1 MRDTAMGDRS
11 RESGRD
17 GLDHTSDIDRRAQMA
32 KALARGGM
40 DDVNVISWETAAEIT
55 PARREILRTVQT
67 EAVDSVSDLARR
79 LDRDKS
85 QVSRDLSTLAELGV
99 VCLETEG
106 KRKRPVPAQETL
118 VVEPLV

>member
-1 MRDTAMGDRS
+1 MCSRVVREPERTA
-11 RESGRD
+11 
-17 GLDHTSDIDRRAQMA
+17 H
-32 KALARGGM
+32 
-40 DDVNVISWETAAEIT
+40 
-55 PARREILRTVQT
+55 
-67 EAVDSVSDLARR
+67 DSVSDLARG

-99 VCLETEG
+99 VTFETEG

>member
-1 MRDTAMGDRS
+1 MGDTTNNGTS
-11 RESGRD
+11 RTTAD
-17 GLDHTSDIDRRAQMA
+17 GPDRRDDTDSRAAMA
-32 KALARGGM
+32 RALARGGM
-40 DDVNVISWETAAEIT
+40 EGVNVISWETASEIT
-55 PARREILRTVQT
+55 PRRREILRTVQT
-67 EAVDSVSDLARR
+67 EAVESVSDLART

-99 VCLETEG
+99 VSFETEG